1 MSDRNIYQ
9 KINISFFGSSSE
21 RVLSLDDK
29 IKDYVDRKTRGQV
42 YSLHEVTQ
50 LG

>member
-1 MSDRNIYQ
+1 MLDRNIYQ
-9 KINISFFGSSSE
+9 KINISLPAPVMKG
-21 RVLSLDDK
+21 LDDK
-29 IKDYVDRKTRGQV
+29 IKDYVDRKTRSQV